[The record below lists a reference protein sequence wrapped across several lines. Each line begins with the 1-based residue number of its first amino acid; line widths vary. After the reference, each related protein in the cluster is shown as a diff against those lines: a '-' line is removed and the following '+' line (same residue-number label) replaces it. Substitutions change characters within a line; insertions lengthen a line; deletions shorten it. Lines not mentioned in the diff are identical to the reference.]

1 MGHLDVGKTTYPTRA
16 SCRSFLVRVW
26 AVRASGMETLLIC
39 TTVTEAKGTA
49 DAVRGNS
56 LPPPSITP
64 EQDLNSSLCQVA
76 LSSAV
81 QFSPAAADDTKRAHR
96 DGRRNRSRGALN

>member
-1 MGHLDVGKTTYPTRA
+1 MSEKQHIRLAQGQ
-16 SCRSFLVRVW
+16 SFPVRVW

-39 TTVTEAKGTA
+39 TTEAKGTA

-56 LPPPSITP
+56 FPPPSITP

-96 DGRRNRSRGALN
+96 DGRRNRSRGALD